1 MSEYDLDLA
10 EDVEER
16 PFNME
21 YFKRILGYTRP
32 YRKTAVIASLLTLA
46 GIIIG
51 LVEPLLFRKAIDDG
65 ITTKDARTLIAVLAT
80 LLGFTSHTVEDVTSS
95 NQNGYL
101 PWSTGAF

>member
-65 ITTKDARTLIAVLAT
+65 ITTKDTRTLIAVLAT
-80 LLGFTSHTVEDVTSS
+80 LLSLIHI
-95 NQNGYL
+95 
-101 PWSTGAF
+101 